1 MNPKRILIVSEAG
14 DLHSDAVAWALRK
27 KGHDCECLLTP
38 DFPTLLSMSV
48 HLAADDRTGRFLMRG
63 PDVTGQDH
71 SEPFDAVWTR
81 RPGEAVLP
89 DDMHPGDKEIAARQ
103 CALFLAGVAPF
114 LDRGDRTFWV
124 NPPASDVV
132 AQQKA
137 CQLRSAVRV
146 GLAIPETL
154 LSNDPEEI
162 RAFLRK
168 HGGRV
173 AHKLLRPGSW
183 VVHDESGERV
193 ERVFG
198 AYTAAVTEDQLPE
211 DGVLRL
217 CPGIFQPMLQ
227 KDFEIRVACLGDFL
241 VAIRIHSQTKESAAT
256 DWRRGQLEIEM
267 EPYDLPREVAEGCR
281 RLLRDLG
288 LVSGSLDF
296 VVAPDGEHIFLE
308 VNPQGQ
314 FLFLETRAG
323 LPLLDMFSELLLAG
337 VRDFTWR
344 DDHEVLRFAEYEE
357 HRKRTWRDEAARHV
371 GLRKPLG
378 VPDVVE
384 G

>member
-27 KGHDCECLLTP
+27 KGHHCELLRTP
-38 DFPTLLSMSV
+38 DFPTLLSLSV

-63 PDVTGQDH
+63 PDVTEEDH
-71 SEPFDAVWTR
+71 SDPFDAVWMR

-89 DDMHPGDKEIAARQ
+89 DGMHPGDKEIAARQ

-137 CQLRSAVRV
+137 CQLRSAARV

-154 LSNDPEEI
+154 VSNDPKEI
-162 RAFLRK
+162 RGFLRK
-168 HGGRV
+168 HGGRI

-211 DGVLRL
+211 DEVLRL

-241 VAIRIHSQTKESAAT
+241 VAIRIHSQTKETAAT

-267 EPYDLPREVAEGCR
+267 EPYELPREVAEGCR

-323 LPLLDMFSELLLAG
+323 LPLLDMFSEFLLAG
-337 VRDFTWR
+337 TRDFTWR

-357 HRKRTWRDEAARHV
+357 HRKRTWREEAARHV